1 MTKKIEL
8 LVVAGFERSGTSMLT
23 RTLNAHPDIKM
34 TFEFGNCHR
43 FDLSV
48 HEHLNNLRTQWWKRR
63 IIQNHRKNNDRWTQ
77 WKNRFASRSFVKKY
91 SRGISVA
98 SEGIVSAE
106 VVRTVLGE
114 IFPNVS
120 VVGDKPPFYARE
132 IDRLAAD
139 KTAKTLVIFRDVRD
153 VAVSYAEMV
162 AAGKWRQVE
171 TAANH
176 VEMAL
181 EWVASIE
188 SMFRNADDLCMLRYE
203 DVVHNPS
210 RELVK
215 LGEWLNV
222 DPERFPTGGFK
233 GTSVGRFKTT
243 LAPMEVGE
251 IEDVAKLG
259 MQRAGYI

>member
-43 FDLSV
+43 FDLCLR
-48 HEHLNNLRTQWWKRR
+48 EHLKNLRTQWWKRR
-63 IIQNHRKNNDRWTQ
+63 IVQNYRKNNNRWSQ
-77 WKNRFASRSFVKKY
+77 WKNRFASRSFVKRY
-91 SRGISVA
+91 RRGVSVA
-98 SEGIVSAE
+98 SEDIVSAE
-106 VVRTVLGE
+106 VVRTVLSG

-120 VVGDKPPFYARE
+120 VVGDKHPKYCRE

-139 KTAKTLVIFRDVRD
+139 KITRTLVIFRDVRD

-162 AAGKWRQVE
+162 AAGKWQEVE
-171 TAANH
+171 IASSH
-176 VEMAL
+176 VEMASD
-181 EWVASIE
+181 WVATIE
-188 SMFRNADDLCMLRYE
+188 SMFRNADQVCMLRYE
-203 DVVHNPS
+203 DIVHYPS

-222 DPERFPTGGFK
+222 DPELFPTGGFK
-233 GTSVGRFKTT
+233 GTSVGRFKDALT
-243 LAPMEVGE
+243 PMEVGE
-251 IEDVAKLG
+251 IENVAKLS
-259 MQRAGYI
+259 MQKAGYI